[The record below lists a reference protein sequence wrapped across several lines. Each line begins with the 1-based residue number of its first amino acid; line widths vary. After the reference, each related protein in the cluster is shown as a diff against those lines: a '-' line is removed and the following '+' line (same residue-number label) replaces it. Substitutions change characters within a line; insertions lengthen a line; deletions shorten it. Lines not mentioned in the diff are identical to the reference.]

1 MPICVTS
8 QIKIQ
13 HFRSG
18 VRQPF
23 PVKLSITFNNKVHWY
38 PCWVGSRKIFLKN
51 DPSLQGAF
59 ICFRW
64 LSRRVCVVRNVLLE
78 FPCKEYAWLRCRK
91 YPSKWFQIYL
101 QGPLRINLNVRSIN
115 NCSCLKST
123 SLKISWKVSDDN
135 CIGLKR
141 ASLLFGVKRSS
152 FPPIRSVEILI
163 LCSPGQYAA
172 KSWRYASHQRNC
184 LSWKAEKRS
193 KKMFEKNIRI
203 NVRNSFQ
210 VKKLIQRWSKVTS
223 NASKGY
229 RQSSISI
236 AIVSSQKSVYIE
248 DQWRILKKIR
258 YPSLIPRYTSGFFS
272 GWYQNSGINLVVT

>member
-1 MPICVTS
+1 M
-8 QIKIQ
+8 
-13 HFRSG
+13 
-18 VRQPF
+18 
-23 PVKLSITFNNKVHWY
+23 KVHWY
-38 PCWVGSRKIFLKN
+38 PCCVGSRKIFLKN

-78 FPCKEYAWLRCRK
+78 FPCNEYAWLRCRK
-91 YPSKWFQIYL
+91 YPSTWFQIYL

-115 NCSCLKST
+115 NCSCLKAT

-193 KKMFEKNIRI
+193 KKMFEKKYSN
-203 NVRNSFQ
+203 
-210 VKKLIQRWSKVTS
+210 KCSK
-223 NASKGY
+223 
-229 RQSSISI
+229 
-236 AIVSSQKSVYIE
+236 
-248 DQWRILKKIR
+248 
-258 YPSLIPRYTSGFFS
+258 FFS
-272 GWYQNSGINLVVT
+272 GQEIDTTLIKGN